1 MKRRKESTLNKR
13 RYDSNLAKEI
23 IAEKAIELFSLKG
36 YTRTSIDN
44 IAKASGY
51 SKGHIY
57 YHYKNKEELFV
68 YLAKDSMRN
77 WDDKWEIAE
86 KQYTNATGKL
96 YGMAKF
102 VLYNYKTPLLR
113 AGQELASDPSTNPST
128 VKQLYD
134 LADIPLKA
142 YQKILIEGI
151 QSGEFYIKN
160 VENSSLLLGS
170 WLGGLCQFIHSIEIE
185 KLEALF
191 DEAITIFLLS
201 ISKKHV

>member
-1 MKRRKESTLNKR
+1 M
-13 RYDSNLAKEI
+13 
-23 IAEKAIELFSLKG
+23 
-36 YTRTSIDN
+36 
-44 IAKASGY
+44 
-51 SKGHIY
+51 
-57 YHYKNKEELFV
+57 
-68 YLAKDSMRN
+68 
-77 WDDKWEIAE
+77 
-86 KQYTNATGKL
+86 
-96 YGMAKF
+96 
-102 VLYNYKTPLLR
+102 PL
-113 AGQELASDPSTNPST
+113 DPSTNPST

>member
-1 MKRRKESTLNKR
+1 MNKR
-13 RYDSNLAKEI
+13 RYDSDLAKEI
-23 IAEKAIELFSLKG
+23 IAKKAIELFSLKG

-68 YLAKDSMRN
+68 YLAKDSMKN
-77 WDDKWEIAE
+77 WHDKWGIAE
-86 KQYTNATGKL
+86 KRYTNATGKL
-96 YGMAKF
+96 YGIAKF

-128 VKQLYD
+128 VQQLYG
-134 LADIPLKA
+134 LAVVPLNA

-151 QSGEFYIKN
+151 QSDEFYIKN

-170 WLGGLCQFIHSIEIE
+170 WLGGLCQFIHSIETE

-191 DEAITIFLLS
+191 DEAITIYLLS
-201 ISKKHV
+201 ISNKHV

>member
-13 RYDSNLAKEI
+13 RYDSDLAKEI
-23 IAEKAIELFSLKG
+23 IAEKATELFSLKG
-36 YTRTSIDN
+36 YTKTSIDN

-77 WDDKWEIAE
+77 WHDKWEIAE

-96 YGMAKF
+96 YGIAKF

-113 AGQELASDPSTNPST
+113 AGQELASDPSASPST
-128 VKQLYD
+128 IQQLYG
-134 LADIPLKA
+134 LAVIPLKH
-142 YQKILIEGI
+142 
-151 QSGEFYIKN
+151 IKTFWMKVYKVVN
-160 VENSSLLLGS
+160 
-170 WLGGLCQFIHSIEIE
+170 FI
-185 KLEALF
+185 
-191 DEAITIFLLS
+191 
-201 ISKKHV
+201 

>member
-1 MKRRKESTLNKR
+1 MNKR
-13 RYDSNLAKEI
+13 RYDSDLAKEI

-44 IAKASGY
+44 IAKASSY

-77 WDDKWEIAE
+77 WHDKWEIAE

-128 VKQLYD
+128 VRQLYG
-134 LADIPLKA
+134 LAVVPLKA
-142 YQKILIEGI
+142 YQKILDEGI
-151 QSGEFYIKN
+151 QSGEFYIEN
-160 VENSSLLLGS
+160 VEDSSLLLGS
-170 WLGGLCQFIHSIEIE
+170 WLGGLCQFIHSIETE
-185 KLEALF
+185 KLEVLF

-201 ISKKHV
+201 ILKKHV

>member
-1 MKRRKESTLNKR
+1 MNKR
-13 RYDSNLAKEI
+13 RYDSDLAKEI
-23 IAEKAIELFSLKG
+23 IAKKAIELFSLKG
-36 YTRTSIDN
+36 YTRASIDN

-68 YLAKDSMRN
+68 YLAKDSMKN
-77 WDDKWEIAE
+77 WHDKWGIAE
-86 KQYTNATGKL
+86 KRYTNATGKL
-96 YGMAKF
+96 YGIAKF

-128 VKQLYD
+128 VQQLYG
-134 LADIPLKA
+134 LAVVPLNA

-151 QSGEFYIKN
+151 QSDEFYIKN

-170 WLGGLCQFIHSIEIE
+170 WLGGLCQFIHSIETE

-201 ISKKHV
+201 ISNKHV

>member
-1 MKRRKESTLNKR
+1 MNKR
-13 RYDSNLAKEI
+13 RYDSDLAKEI
-23 IAEKAIELFSLKG
+23 IAEKAIELFSSKG

-68 YLAKDSMRN
+68 YLAKDSVRN
-77 WDDKWEIAE
+77 WHDKWAIAE

-96 YGMAKF
+96 YGIAKF

-128 VKQLYD
+128 VQQLYS
-134 LADIPLKA
+134 LAVVPLNA

-151 QSGEFYIKN
+151 QSDEFYIKN
-160 VENSSLLLGS
+160 VGNSSFLLGS
-170 WLGGLCQFIHSIEIE
+170 WLGGLCQFIHSIETE

-191 DEAITIFLLS
+191 DETITIFLLS
-201 ISKKHV
+201 ISNKHV

>member
-1 MKRRKESTLNKR
+1 MNKR
-13 RYDSNLAKEI
+13 RYDSDLAKEI
-23 IAEKAIELFSLKG
+23 IAEKATELFSLKG

-57 YHYKNKEELFV
+57 YHYKNKEDLFV

-77 WDDKWEIAE
+77 WHEKWEITE
-86 KQYTNATGKL
+86 KHYTNATGKL

-128 VKQLYD
+128 VQQLYG
-134 LADIPLKA
+134 LAVVPLTA
-142 YQKILIEGI
+142 YQQILDEGI
-151 QSGEFYIKN
+151 KSEEFYIKN
-160 VENSSLLLGS
+160 IRSSSLLLGS
-170 WLGGLCQFIHSIEIE
+170 WLGGLCQFIHSMETE
-185 KLEALF
+185 KLEPLF
-191 DEAITIFLLS
+191 EEAITIFLLS
-201 ISKKHV
+201 ISNKPV

>member
-1 MKRRKESTLNKR
+1 MNKR
-13 RYDSNLAKEI
+13 RYDSDLAKEI
-23 IAEKAIELFSLKG
+23 IAKKAIELFSLKG

-68 YLAKDSMRN
+68 YLAKDSMKN
-77 WDDKWEIAE
+77 WHDKWGIAE

-96 YGMAKF
+96 YGIAKF

-128 VKQLYD
+128 VQQLYG
-134 LADIPLKA
+134 LAVVPLNA

-151 QSGEFYIKN
+151 QSDEFYIKN

-170 WLGGLCQFIHSIEIE
+170 WLGGLCQFIHSIETE

-201 ISKKHV
+201 ISNKHV